1 MVAAPYKITL
11 IAALGSPNGPRKA
24 FSLTA
29 SDVNAAFWLFPS
41 GSSEMQLHGSQ
52 DVFIVDTIL
61 SAAGTDTTQSEFY
74 VGGMST
80 GFKLQNATSLYSANS
95 GRPFQQAP
103 LRIPAGLPLKVIQ
116 LT

>member
-1 MVAAPYKITL
+1 MVAAPYKVTL
-11 IAALGSPNGPRKA
+11 VVAAGNPAGPRKL

-41 GSSEMQLHGSQ
+41 GSSSSILSG
-52 DVFIVDTIL
+52 DFDTYIVDAIL

-74 VGGMST
+74 VGNVST
-80 GFKLQNATSLYSANS
+80 GFKLLNATSLATTIV
-95 GRPFQQAP
+95 RPLQNAP
-103 LRIPAGLPLKVIQ
+103 IRIPKGQTFGVTQ